1 MTTDL
6 KHKTAA
12 AIDFLRWL
20 RPTGPWSLVALIPD
34 GKDNGATFTADQQEK
49 MRKWIEERQGK
60 QNIYYQLNP
69 TIKPTTTTA
78 TKANTA
84 RIEFL
89 HVDVDPRAGED
100 FEEERARIKSLL
112 MERIGEMLPAT
123 PELSA
128 VIDSGGGYQGLFRL
142 TPSPLLEVNGDVSK
156 AEELEC
162 YTRQLE
168 TLFGCDHTHNVNR
181 ILRLPGTVNLPT
193 AKKRKNGRKP
203 ALAELIDFNDNAY
216 SLDLFKAAPRKA
228 EATDSGTPTASR
240 KASPRAAMGDGAA
253 SPNEWQGKWSIADAT
268 IPPTVGTAE
277 LTAWA
282 DANGKT
288 IDDWAL
294 ALVTTGDASKYEDD
308 RSRMVMAVATHLVR
322 AEVPNELIAGL
333 LLDSNNAKFY
343 EHVKEKG
350 GRDKRRYVERQVN
363 RAHGLV
369 AKEDKKSAQQ
379 AKELALVG
387 ARANALA
394 QLPPIPASGYAP
406 FIDLDERTGRPF
418 KSLGNVVEAM
428 KSFDI
433 EFRKDLFTGLR
444 MVNCHALQEFV
455 GAISD
460 RAEILLRA
468 AIRLKYG
475 VDASAQTI
483 HDAIAELCEL
493 SRFDSL
499 IDHLNELPEWDGTP
513 RLDTWLIDY
522 CGTEDNAFTRE
533 AGAKWLTAAVVRAF
547 EPGAKFDNMLVLLGA
562 QDLGKSSVFRVLA
575 TGSIDLSKRDRFSD
589 AAILKAANGREALEL
604 SGGVWIQECAE
615 LNGISKQDVDAL
627 KDFITHTFDKGR
639 MAYARNVSDVD
650 RRWVMGGTLNPK
662 LGGFLQDETGNRR
675 FWPIEVT
682 RADFRGVYAVRNQ
695 LLAEARARH
704 RAALDDPDRTH
715 RETLLVLSPEART
728 LAQVAQE
735 KQRVVDTSFTETLEV
750 DLAEHIVFCDPAGP
764 KGERSKANGL
774 SGKYIV
780 KADDVYAAL
789 NLNNLARTGATSHK
803 VATAM
808 RSLGWERHGKKVR
821 LAKGEKQYH
830 VYVWAGK
837 CECSKPGECEKDQC
851 AAIPPELR
859 GEDFD
864 DSPF

>member
-1 MTTDL
+1 MEQL
-6 KHKTAA
+6 KHDTAA
-12 AIDFLRWL
+12 AIDFLRRL
-20 RPTGPWSLVALIPD
+20 SPEHGWSLTAIEPD
-34 GKDNGATFTADQQEK
+34 GGAETRTFKPSEAEAAAA
-49 MRKWIEERQGK
+49 WIEGHQGK
-60 QNIYYQLNP
+60 RGIYYHINLVRSRL
-69 TIKPTTTTA
+69 
-78 TKANTA
+78 TKKASKEQIA
-84 RIEFL
+84 GFRAFHI
-89 HVDVDPRAGED
+89 DVDPRAGE
-100 FEEERARIKSLL
+100 ELASEQ
-112 MERIGEMLPAT
+112 ERIYKLLTT
-123 PELSA
+123 PRDGVPSPSLIVS
-128 VIDSGGGYQGLFRL
+128 SGGGYQAVWLLGEPLMIPQWKGEDNEPPELLLGEAINRGLQNAYSKDEARADNTQDCTRL
-142 TPSPLLEVNGDVSK
+142 
-156 AEELEC
+156 
-162 YTRQLE
+162 
-168 TLFGCDHTHNVNR
+168 
-181 ILRLPGTVNLPT
+181 LRLPGTINVPNKKKA
-193 AKKRKNGRKP
+193 AKGRGP
-203 ALAELIDFNDNAY
+203 ALSSLVPGADFSRRYAVGDFDKLKVYA
-216 SLDLFKAAPRKA
+216 DQPKEAAPL
-228 EATDSGTPTASR
+228 ATAGQVP
-240 KASPRAAMGDGAA
+240 PRSKQAPAD
-253 SPNEWQGKWSIADAT
+253 KWKIADAT
-268 IPPTVGTAE
+268 IPATVGTAE
-277 LTAWA
+277 LIAWA
-282 DANGKT
+282 DANGKA

-294 ALVTTGDASKYEDD
+294 ALVTTGDASKYDGD
-308 RSRMVMAVATHLVR
+308 RSRMVMAVTTHLVR

-333 LLDSNNAKFY
+333 LLDSNNVKFY

-379 AKELALVG
+379 AKELALIG

-394 QLPPIPASGYAP
+394 QLPPIPASGYDP

-493 SRFDSL
+493 SSFDSL

-627 KDFITHTFDKGR
+627 KDFITRTFDKGR

-662 LGGFLQDETGNRR
+662 QGGFLQDETGNRR

-682 RADFRGVYAVRNQ
+682 RADFRGVHAVRNQ

-704 RAALDDPDRTH
+704 RAALDDPDRAH
-715 RETLLVLSPEART
+715 REGLLVLSPEART

-735 KQRVVDTSFTETLEV
+735 KQRVVDTSFTETLKQ
-750 DLAEHIVFCDPAGP
+750 DLTDHIVFCDPEGMKA
-764 KGERSKANGL
+764 ERWKANGL
-774 SGKYIV
+774 AGKYIV

-789 NLNNLARTGATSHK
+789 NLNNYARAGETSKK
-803 VATAM
+803 VSAAM
-808 RSLGWERHGKKVR
+808 RSLGWERLGKQVR
-821 LAKGEKQYH
+821 LARGEKQYH

-837 CECSKPGECEKDQC
+837 CG
-851 AAIPPELR
+851 ATPPELH

-864 DSPF
+864 DSPI